1 MGPETHA
8 TYSTYAA
15 LFINIISVAMR
26 SLDQG
31 AGSTCADDL
40 DDSMDR
46 STMKN
51 PFEAVRGSVDEPLMQ
66 L

>member
-8 TYSTYAA
+8 TYSSYAA

-31 AGSTCADDL
+31 VGFTCADGI
-40 DDSMDR
+40 DDSMDP
-46 STMKN
+46 STMEN